1 LHKLLALEALL
12 TNVTPWP
19 ASPEAIELYKILRP
33 LGDVEQYKFED
44 WRNKAVKV
52 NDGNCA
58 SAVYSRSG
66 EAYIILGNLEIE
78 QKDITCTINPSNVQY
93 PLRSA
98 NSAKIIDEG
107 SSINLS
113 VDKLISNGE
122 NITVPGDGAI
132 LIHIK

>member
-1 LHKLLALEALL
+1 ML
-12 TNVTPWP
+12 TVF
-19 ASPEAIELYKILRP
+19 E
-33 LGDVEQYKFED
+33 DVEQYKYKN

-52 NDGNCA
+52 KNGNCA

-66 EAYIILGNLEIE
+66 EACILLGNLEIE
-78 QKDITCTINPSNVQY
+78 QKDVTCTINLLNLPY

-107 SSINLS
+107 SPINLS
-113 VDKLISNGE
+113 FDKLISNGE